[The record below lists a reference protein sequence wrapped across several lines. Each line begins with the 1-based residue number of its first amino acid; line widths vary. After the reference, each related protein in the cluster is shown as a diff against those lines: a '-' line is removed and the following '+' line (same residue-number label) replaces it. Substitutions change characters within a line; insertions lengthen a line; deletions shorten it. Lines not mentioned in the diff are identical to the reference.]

1 MQEQIRCLAMHDN
14 HTEPN
19 WHLQRPGRAQLSFGA
34 EMFRINLEG
43 EAKLRRRADRE
54 NLILSTPG
62 MAWPWVIKHIAY
74 CRLLQLVI
82 LLQTRL
88 RGGDLI
94 KLAQLA
100 AHILTVT
107 IYAAELRQI
116 KVLLTRLRSTSYVH
130 Y

>member
-1 MQEQIRCLAMHDN
+1 MHDN

-19 WHLQRPGRAQLSFGA
+19 WHLQRPGRTQLSFGA

-43 EAKLRRRADRE
+43 EVKLRRRADRE

-74 CRLLQLVI
+74 CRLLQLAI

-100 AHILTVT
+100 AHNILTVT
-107 IYAAELRQI
+107 IYAANCV
-116 KVLLTRLRSTSYVH
+116 KYKFF
-130 Y
+130 

>member
-1 MQEQIRCLAMHDN
+1 
-14 HTEPN
+14 
-19 WHLQRPGRAQLSFGA
+19 
-34 EMFRINLEG
+34 
-43 EAKLRRRADRE
+43 
-54 NLILSTPG
+54 

-74 CRLLQLVI
+74 CRLLQLAI